1 MADLSNITLTQEQ
14 IFQFLPIGLLVFFAF
29 LFLTGLVYLIRVTRY
44 LFLLWRLHQYAQMT
58 SGRVVATY
66 RATSGG
72 GSRRSN
78 LRVARVSFFAPDGRE
93 ITFTTTHVDSYVVGT
108 IVPVRYLPDNPE
120 KAELPGASI
129 FSGRPPTY
137 FARLLFGTIA
147 TPVCGFFFVK
157 VLAAILAS

>member
-44 LFLLWRLHQYAQMT
+44 LLLLWRLHQYAQMT

-93 ITFTTTHVDSYVVGT
+93 ITFTTTRVDSYVVGT
-108 IVPVRYLPDNPE
+108 IVPVRYLP
-120 KAELPGASI
+120 
-129 FSGRPPTY
+129 
-137 FARLLFGTIA
+137 
-147 TPVCGFFFVK
+147 
-157 VLAAILAS
+157 